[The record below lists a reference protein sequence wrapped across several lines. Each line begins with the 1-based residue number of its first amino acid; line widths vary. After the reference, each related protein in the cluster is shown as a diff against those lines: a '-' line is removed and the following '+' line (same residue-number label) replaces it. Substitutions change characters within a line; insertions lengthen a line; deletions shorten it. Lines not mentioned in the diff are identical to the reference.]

1 MDWLLRQSWQVRRSR
16 RYLQTRGAAPMA
28 KTIQAEQSGFATIG
42 IDIGKDVLHL
52 VGFDHDGRIT
62 LRRKIK
68 RLALVSTFE
77 ALSPCI
83 VGMEACLSAHF
94 VSRTLRKLG
103 FEPRIIPAKYT
114 KPFIKGQK
122 NDYNDAEA
130 IAEAALRPNLNLV
143 AEKTQAQLDL
153 QALHRV
159 RSRLVS
165 RRTATIN
172 QIRAFLIEQGIAV
185 RTGSRALRNSLFAI
199 LKNRADEISPRM
211 SAIIIDL
218 HDDWSALDDRIA
230 RISTEIEEMSQQEE
244 NCRRLMSVPG
254 IGPIISTAM
263 VAAIGTGEAFDRG
276 RDFGAWLGLVPRQFS
291 TGGSTILGR
300 ISKRGSRYLRTL
312 FVQAAHIIMMRPKNW
327 ERFSFG
333 PWLAEATKRMHKNKA
348 AAALANKLARIAWSI
363 LRHGKGFDAHR
374 IEGFAV

>member
-1 MDWLLRQSWQVRRSR
+1 MATTSK
-16 RYLQTRGAAPMA
+16 QT
-28 KTIQAEQSGFATIG
+28 ISVLSSIG
-42 IDIGKDVLHL
+42 IDIGKDVFHL
-52 VGFDHDGRIT
+52 VGFDPVGT
-62 LRRKIK
+62 LVLRRQIK
-68 RLALVSTFE
+68 RLALVKEFKK
-77 ALSPCI
+77 LPPCI

-130 IAEAALRPNLNLV
+130 IAEAALRPNLKTV
-143 AEKTQAQLDL
+143 QEKTQDQLDL

-172 QIRAFLIEQGIAV
+172 QIRAFLIEQGITV
-185 RTGSRALRNSLFAI
+185 RTGAHALRNSLFAI
-199 LKNRADEISPRM
+199 LQNREDEISPRM
-211 SAIIIDL
+211 NDIIIGL
-218 HDDWSALDDRIA
+218 YEDWLWLDERIES
-230 RISTEIEEMSQQEE
+230 ITDEIETISKQEA
-244 NCRRLMSVPG
+244 NCLRLMTVPG

-263 VAAIGTGEAFDRG
+263 VAAIGTGEAFERG
-276 RDFGAWLGLVPRQFS
+276 RDFGAWLGLVPRQYS
-291 TGGSTILGR
+291 TGGKPILGR

-312 FVQAAHIIMMRPKNW
+312 FVQAAHVILMRPQNW

-333 PWLAEATKRMHKNKA
+333 PWLEQASQRMHKNKL
-348 AAALANKLARIAWSI
+348 AAALANKLARIAWSV
-363 LRHGKGFDAHR
+363 LRNSKGFDANR
-374 IEGFAV
+374 TKVTAV